1 MPITKATEADLAE
14 MQAQLGRPMRDVLG
28 IAARCVCG
36 KPMVVQTSPR
46 LSHGEPFPT
55 FYYLTHPATSAALS
69 GLEAEGFMVTLQ
81 KRLASDKELAANYL
95 KAHEDY
101 ISEREAIDV
110 VEEIAGISAGGMPT
124 RVKCLHALAAH
135 SLAKGPG
142 FNIIGDMSLEA
153 AGFDANKCRCKV
165 SKPVKSEERTVALTK
180 KPKTLGNTSMQKILI
195 VGGGYAG
202 FYTAFKLEKLLG
214 KGEAEVTLVDP
225 LPYMTYQPFLPEVV
239 AGSIEARHTV
249 VSHRRH
255 LKNTHIINGSMTNI
269 DHANKVATLSVPG
282 VGDVKQSYDQVI
294 VTAGAVSRT
303 FPIPGV
309 ADNAI
314 GLKTVEEAVEIRNRI
329 LTNFDK
335 AVNMPAGPARDRLL
349 TFVVVGGGFAGI
361 EVFAEMRNL
370 ASYLIRYYPGLTF
383 ADVHFHLI
391 EAMGRIMPEVSQKTS
406 EWVLSDLDRRGAKVH
421 LNTQLVSAADG
432 VIELSTGE
440 KFESDV
446 IVWTAGVMAS
456 PFVKNTDLPLD
467 ERGRILALP
476 TLQVNKDGVALD
488 GAWTAGDV
496 SAVPDLSGGG
506 VGGFCVPNAQHA
518 VRQGKLLAKNIV
530 STLRGEGIL
539 EYKHKNLGAV
549 AGLGLYNG
557 VFQSG
562 KIVLKGFLA
571 WCAHRVY
578 HGLAMPMFERKHRV
592 IMGWVSN
599 FVFKRDIV
607 SIAATENPRT
617 AFETWASRPKA

>member
-1 MPITKATEADLAE
+1 
-14 MQAQLGRPMRDVLG
+14 
-28 IAARCVCG
+28 
-36 KPMVVQTSPR
+36 
-46 LSHGEPFPT
+46 
-55 FYYLTHPATSAALS
+55 
-69 GLEAEGFMVTLQ
+69 
-81 KRLASDKELAANYL
+81 
-95 KAHEDY
+95 
-101 ISEREAIDV
+101 
-110 VEEIAGISAGGMPT
+110 
-124 RVKCLHALAAH
+124 
-135 SLAKGPG
+135 
-142 FNIIGDMSLEA
+142 
-153 AGFDANKCRCKV
+153 
-165 SKPVKSEERTVALTK
+165 
-180 KPKTLGNTSMQKILI
+180 MQKILI

-255 LKNTHIINGSMTNI
+255 LKNTNIINGKMTFI
-269 DHANKVATLSVPG
+269 DHANKVATLDVPG
-282 VGDVKQSYDQVI
+282 VGEMKQSYDQVI

-335 AVNMPAGPARDRLL
+335 AANMPAGVARDRML

-370 ASYLIRYYPGLTF
+370 ASYLLRYYPTLEF
-383 ADVHFHLI
+383 KDVHFHLI

-421 LNTQLVSAADG
+421 LNTQLVSATDG

-476 TLQVNKDGVALD
+476 TLQINKDGQALE

-496 SAVPDLSGGG
+496 AAVPDLSGGG

-530 STLRGEGIL
+530 SSLRNEGIL
-539 EYKHKNLGAV
+539 EYKHKNAGAV
-549 AGLGLYNG
+549 AGLGQCHG
-557 VFQSG
+557 VLQSG
-562 KIVLKGFLA
+562 KIVLKGFIA
-571 WCAHRVY
+571 WCAHRAY

-599 FVFKRDIV
+599 FIFKRDIV
-607 SIAATENPRT
+607 SIAATETPRE

>member
-1 MPITKATEADLAE
+1 
-14 MQAQLGRPMRDVLG
+14 
-28 IAARCVCG
+28 
-36 KPMVVQTSPR
+36 
-46 LSHGEPFPT
+46 
-55 FYYLTHPATSAALS
+55 
-69 GLEAEGFMVTLQ
+69 
-81 KRLASDKELAANYL
+81 
-95 KAHEDY
+95 
-101 ISEREAIDV
+101 
-110 VEEIAGISAGGMPT
+110 
-124 RVKCLHALAAH
+124 
-135 SLAKGPG
+135 
-142 FNIIGDMSLEA
+142 
-153 AGFDANKCRCKV
+153 
-165 SKPVKSEERTVALTK
+165 
-180 KPKTLGNTSMQKILI
+180 MQKILI

-202 FYTAFKLEKLLG
+202 FYTAFKLEKLLR

-255 LKNTHIINGSMTNI
+255 LKSTNMINGKMTKI
-269 DHANKVATLSVPG
+269 DHSKKVATLDVPG
-282 VGDVKQSYDQVI
+282 LGEIQHSYDQLI
-294 VTAGAVSRT
+294 LTAGAVSRT
-303 FPIPGV
+303 FPIAGV

-314 GLKTVEEAVEIRNRI
+314 GLKSVEEAIEIRNHI

-335 AVNMPAGPARDRLL
+335 AANMPAGAARDRLL

-370 ASYLIRYYPGLTF
+370 ASYLLRYYPTLEF
-383 ADVHFHLI
+383 KDVHFHLI

-406 EWVLSDLDRRGAKVH
+406 EWVLEDLDRRGAKVH
-421 LNTQLVSAADG
+421 LNTQLSSAVDG
-432 VIELSTGE
+432 VVELSTGE

-456 PFVKNTDLPLD
+456 PFVKNTDLPMD
-467 ERGRILALP
+467 ERGRIIALP
-476 TLQVNKDGVALD
+476 TLQINKDGNALS

-496 SAVPDLSGGG
+496 AAVPDLTGGG

-530 STLRGEGIL
+530 ATLRNEGIV

-562 KIVLKGFLA
+562 NIVLKGFLA
-571 WCAHRVY
+571 WCAHRGY
-578 HGLAMPMFERKHRV
+578 HGLAMPTWERKIRV
-592 IMGWVSN
+592 ILGWVASL
-599 FVFKRDIV
+599 FLSRDIV
-607 SIAATENPRT
+607 SISATKDPRLS
-617 AFETWASRPKA
+617 FETWASRPKA

>member
-1 MPITKATEADLAE
+1 ME
-14 MQAQLGRPMRDVLG
+14 
-28 IAARCVCG
+28 
-36 KPMVVQTSPR
+36 
-46 LSHGEPFPT
+46 
-55 FYYLTHPATSAALS
+55 
-69 GLEAEGFMVTLQ
+69 
-81 KRLASDKELAANYL
+81 
-95 KAHEDY
+95 
-101 ISEREAIDV
+101 
-110 VEEIAGISAGGMPT
+110 
-124 RVKCLHALAAH
+124 
-135 SLAKGPG
+135 
-142 FNIIGDMSLEA
+142 
-153 AGFDANKCRCKV
+153 
-165 SKPVKSEERTVALTK
+165 
-180 KPKTLGNTSMQKILI
+180 KILI

-202 FYTAFKLEKLLG
+202 FYTAFKLEKMLRA
-214 KGEAEVTLVDP
+214 GEAEVTLVDP

-255 LKNTHIINGSMTNI
+255 LKTTKIINGKMTNL
-269 DHANKVATLSVPG
+269 DHSTKTATLDVPG
-282 VGDVKQSYDQVI
+282 VGEVKQSYDQVVI
-294 VTAGAVSRT
+294 TAGAVSRT

-335 AVNMPAGPARDRLL
+335 AVSMPAGPARDRLL

-370 ASYLIRYYPGLTF
+370 ASDLIRFYPGISFT
-383 ADVHFHLI
+383 DTHFHLI

-406 EWVLSDLDRRGAKVH
+406 EWVLADLDRRGAKVH
-421 LNTQLVSAADG
+421 LNTQLVSATDG

-467 ERGRILALP
+467 ERGRVSAIP
-476 TLQVNKDGVALD
+476 TLQVAKEGVPVP

-518 VRQGKLLAKNIV
+518 VRQGKLLAANIV
-530 STLRGEGIL
+530 SLLRGEGIS
-539 EYKHKNLGAV
+539 EYNHKNLGAV

-562 KIVLKGFLA
+562 NIVLKGFLA

-578 HGLAMPMFERKHRV
+578 HGLAIPTLERKHRV
-592 IMGWVSN
+592 IVGWANN
-599 FVFKRDIV
+599 FLFKRDIV
-607 SIAATENPRT
+607 SISATKDPRL

>member
-1 MPITKATEADLAE
+1 
-14 MQAQLGRPMRDVLG
+14 
-28 IAARCVCG
+28 
-36 KPMVVQTSPR
+36 
-46 LSHGEPFPT
+46 
-55 FYYLTHPATSAALS
+55 
-69 GLEAEGFMVTLQ
+69 
-81 KRLASDKELAANYL
+81 
-95 KAHEDY
+95 
-101 ISEREAIDV
+101 
-110 VEEIAGISAGGMPT
+110 
-124 RVKCLHALAAH
+124 
-135 SLAKGPG
+135 
-142 FNIIGDMSLEA
+142 
-153 AGFDANKCRCKV
+153 
-165 SKPVKSEERTVALTK
+165 
-180 KPKTLGNTSMQKILI
+180 MQKILVI
-195 VGGGYAG
+195 GGGYAG
-202 FYTAFKLEKLLG
+202 FYTAFKLEKYLTE
-214 KGEAEVTLVDP
+214 GEAEVTLVDP

-239 AGSIEARHTV
+239 AGSIEARHVV

-255 LKNTHIINGSMTNI
+255 LKKTNIINGTMTNI
-269 DHANKVATLSVPG
+269 DHANKVATIVVPI
-282 VGDVKQSYDQVI
+282 VGEIKESYDQVI

-314 GLKTVEEAVEIRNRI
+314 GLKSVEEAVEIRNRI

-335 AVNMPAGPARDRLL
+335 AVNMPEGPARDRLL

-370 ASYLIRYYPGLTF
+370 ASYLLRYYPTLEF
-383 ADVHFHLI
+383 KDVHFHLI

-406 EWVLSDLDRRGAKVH
+406 EWVLEDLDRRGAKVH
-421 LNTQLVSAADG
+421 LNTQLVSATDG
-432 VIELSTGE
+432 VVELSTGE

-467 ERGRILALP
+467 DRGRIAALP
-476 TLQVNKDGVALD
+476 TLQISNAGVAVP

-496 SAVPDLSGGG
+496 AAVPDLSGGG

-518 VRQGKLLAKNIV
+518 VRQGKLLAKNVAATI
-530 STLRGEGIL
+530 RGEGVL
-539 EYKHKNLGAV
+539 EYKHRNLGAV

-562 KIVLKGFLA
+562 NIVLKGFLA

-592 IMGWVSN
+592 IMGWLSN

-607 SIAATENPRT
+607 SIAATEHPRQI
-617 AFETWASRPKA
+617 FETWASRPKV